1 MRVTKPFCLGLM
13 SRPFEMGRRFYLGVS
28 VLCFVPLGPE
38 DALFS
43 EMGLWKTIAEELPP
57 EQALDLVIPKR
68 VAEYLVIGRACAPGG
83 TPAQAVRV
91 SARFG
96 PLVKSLLVVGDRH
109 LDGGRMNGPAPFT
122 EMPLDWSRAYGG
134 PKFAENPLGRGMAE
148 VGVPGVGLVIPLPNI
163 EDPAVAPEHRRFR
176 PAGFG
181 PMDQTWPQRARY
193 AGTYDERWLKED
205 FPGLPRDIDW
215 RFFNA
220 APADQHLR
228 APLKGTEEYAFENLH
243 AAEPLIQG
251 RLPGLAPRL
260 FLVRRDGGDAL
271 EEVGLGLTTAV
282 FLPHR
287 KRAVLIHHGVAE
299 VAEEDARDIV
309 QAVVGVDRIGQ
320 LRPAEHY
327 RRVRDLRLDPDYG
340 MLHALR
346 ESDLAPA
353 DLIIPDPDVAAHS
366 ELLKT
371 ENLLAKNGR
380 KDSDARIAAYRAE
393 VASYDLDPD
402 EHGPTPLPP
411 AQPPPSPD
419 DLPARIQAAFE
430 EAKAA
435 SARAEAERAK
445 DTDAELAKTL
455 EGSPLTVAMVR
466 AEQTQRPSGPPKY
479 RAEDTR
485 RDLRETAD
493 RVRASGGPPDE
504 IEEILADPVMNG
516 IWDRSEAEQRA
527 AYRDTAH
534 LQDPAPRLG
543 DRRQQRMREEV
554 VAKGGRLAGL
564 DLCGTDLSGLDLSG
578 ADLTGAWLD
587 AANLRNTNLSGAKLG
602 QAVLAHVAAEGA
614 RFDRADLT
622 GANLGRGRFGGAVL
636 DGAVLRDAVLGKAD
650 LRGASLRGANL
661 EGANLLEALFE
672 GAVLEGLLAEGATL
686 VRLSLAGCQA
696 AGAMFARA
704 TFIEC
709 DLTGL
714 DVSRATLTA
723 AAFVDCR
730 VAGLRA
736 AGADMTGAVLTGGCD
751 LTEAQFQ
758 GTRLAQANLR
768 GAVLQR
774 AVLTGALLDGADFS
788 ETDLRDANLAQASA
802 RGVRFVVADL
812 RRAVLARGDFAQGI
826 LSRADL
832 RGADL
837 TEASFYEADLARVRA
852 DGTTRYSGMMQTR
865 MRLRPRAEPAR

>member
-13 SRPFEMGRRFYLGVS
+13 TRPFEMGRRFYLGAS

-43 EMGLWKTIAEELPP
+43 EMGLWKMLAEELPP
-57 EQALDLVIPKR
+57 EQTLDLVIPKR
-68 VAEYLVIGRACAPGG
+68 VAEYLVIARACAPGG

-96 PLVKSLLVVGDRH
+96 AATKSLIVVGDRH
-109 LDGGRMNGPAPFT
+109 LEGGRMNGPVPFT
-122 EMPLDWSRAYGG
+122 EMPLDWSHAYGG

-148 VGVPGVGLVIPLPNI
+148 VGIPGVGLVVPLPNI

-181 PMDQTWPQRARY
+181 PIDQTWPQRARF
-193 AGTYDERWLKED
+193 AGTYGDRWLKED
-205 FPGLPRDIDW
+205 FPGFARDMDW

-220 APADQHLR
+220 APADQHLP
-228 APLKGTEEYAFENLH
+228 APLKGTEAYAFENLH
-243 AAEPLIQG
+243 PAEPLIQG

-260 FLVRRDGGDAL
+260 FLVRRGDDAL
-271 EEVGLGLTTAV
+271 EEVGLGLTTVV

-287 KRAVLIHHGVAE
+287 KRAVLIHHGIAE

-309 QAVVGVDRIGQ
+309 QAVLGVERIG
-320 LRPAEHY
+320 RHHPAEHY
-327 RRVRDLRLDPDYG
+327 RQVRDLRMDPDLG

-346 ESDLAPA
+346 ETDLAPA
-353 DLIIPDPDVAAHS
+353 DLIRPDPDVAAHS
-366 ELLKT
+366 DLLKT

-393 VASYDLDPD
+393 VASHGLDPD
-402 EHGPTPLPP
+402 AHGPTPLPP

-419 DLPARIQAAFE
+419 ELPARIQAALDD
-430 EAKAA
+430 ARAMT
-435 SARAEAERAK
+435 ARAEAERAK

-455 EGSPLTVAMVR
+455 EGSGLTVAMVR

-479 RAEDTR
+479 RADDTR

-493 RVRASGGPPDE
+493 RVRAGGGPPEE

-527 AYRDTAH
+527 AYRDAAH

-543 DRRQQRMREEV
+543 DRRQQRLREEV
-554 VAKGGRLAGL
+554 AAKRGQLAGL
-564 DLCGTDLSGLDLSG
+564 DLCGADLSGLDLSG

-587 AANLRNTNLSGAKLG
+587 AANLRGTNFTGAKLG
-602 QAVLAHVAAEGA
+602 QAVLAHAAAEGA

-622 GANLGRGRFGGAVL
+622 GANLGRARLGGAVL
-636 DGAVLRDAVLGKAD
+636 DGAMLRDAVLGKAD
-650 LRGASLRGANL
+650 LRGASLRGADL

-672 GAVLEGLLAEGATL
+672 GAMLEGLRAKGAVL
-686 VRLSLAGCQA
+686 VRLSLAQCRA
-696 AGAMFARA
+696 AGAMLADA
-704 TFIEC
+704 SFIEC
-709 DLTGL
+709 DLTGI
-714 DVSRATLTA
+714 DVARATLTG
-723 AAFVDCR
+723 AAFLNCR

-736 AGADMTGAVLTGGCD
+736 QGADLSGAVFAGGCD

-758 GTRLAQANLR
+758 GAALAKANLR

-774 AVLTGALLDGADFS
+774 AVLTGAMLDGADFS
-788 ETDLRDANLAQASA
+788 EADLQDANLAQASA
-802 RGVRFVVADL
+802 RGARFVVADL